1 MKKRVFNLIIVDES
15 GSMEIIRKQAFAGM
29 NETLETVRTMQKQF
43 PETEQHVT
51 LITFDSDHT
60 KYHYDDNRASEIQQL
75 KWHSYCPGGATPLY
89 DAMGKAISKLNAITE
104 KDEKTGEKV
113 TKNDYDRDAIYKAL
127 KSFADA
133 YNDTLDDTAESTN
146 TSILRQA
153 SFMTKITSSS
163 AKVLG
168 YAGITIGADN
178 KLSVDEDFVK
188 SDMDVEAAK
197 RAFSGNNSFG
207 SQIAL
212 KSTTIKNQA
221 NSAAN
226 NYTKNGGYASSDY
239 SSYNAWM

>member
-1 MKKRVFNLIIVDES
+1 MATINNMLSTGMSDGGLFSNNGSFNLADWNSIKNGSYGKLMKAYYSDNGNDAVKSIAKTKAEIKEVTKKLDKTES
-15 GSMEIIRKQAFAGM
+15 TASA
-29 NETLETVRTMQKQF
+29 L
-43 PETEQHVT
+43 
-51 LITFDSDHT
+51 SDAT
-60 KYHYDDNRASEIQQL
+60 KKIMD
-75 KWHSYCPGGATPLY
+75 
-89 DAMGKAISKLNAITE
+89 SKLWAKKDITE

-163 AKVLG
+163 AKALG